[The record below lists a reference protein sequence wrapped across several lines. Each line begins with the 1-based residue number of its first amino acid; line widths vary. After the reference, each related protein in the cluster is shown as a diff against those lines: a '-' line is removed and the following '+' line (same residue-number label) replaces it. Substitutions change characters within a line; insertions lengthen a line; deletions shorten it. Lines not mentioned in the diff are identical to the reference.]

1 MNSIVLDMESRL
13 SLITDTKY
21 GVSRTCRNHGK
32 ARSPLS
38 PHSPSFPHFPASPFS
53 LSANTFS
60 MLTEA
65 LRSVSSLRWV

>member
-21 GVSRTCRNHGK
+21 GVSRQAGGRQK
-32 ARSPLS
+32 PLPLS
-38 PHSPSFPHFPASPFS
+38 SHSPTSPFS

-60 MLTEA
+60 MLTDA